1 MSAISSIYKDPS
13 DNFVWWI
20 EGDRIAIATNIGDGE
35 TTETSESKLKAVQ
48 LGSQVSYQS
57 SGDPIPKNLLNE
69 ALDTTET
76 AVDVDEG
83 GQFSVNE
90 MIQVDS
96 EIMLITA
103 ISTNTLTVTRGYRDT
118 TAATHADDSEIK
130 TINVVSGGIVISYYA
145 EPAKVTS
152 IQGTGST
159 IDIDNSLQPGLI
171 DYVKAKALMDA
182 AASATE
188 PTLAQIKMASAQQCM
203 ANYKECVRRYGM
215 KKTDKVGGTRQ
226 VAPSDLR

>member
-1 MSAISSIYKDPS
+1 MAAVSSSYKDPNDS
-13 DNFVWWI
+13 FVWWI
-20 EGDRIAIATNIGDGE
+20 EGDRIAIATSEGDG
-35 TTETSESKLKAVQ
+35 
-48 LGSQVSYQS
+48 
-57 SGDPIPKNLLNE
+57 
-69 ALDTTET
+69 
-76 AVDVDEG
+76 
-83 GQFSVNE
+83 
-90 MIQVDS
+90 
-96 EIMLITA
+96 
-103 ISTNTLTVTRGYRDT
+103 STNETKEGRLKPVQIG
-118 TAATHADDSEIK
+118 SGN
-130 TINVVSGGIVISYYA
+130 TITDGLVISYYA
-145 EPAKVTS
+145 EPDKLTS
-152 IQGTGST
+152 ITGT

>member
-1 MSAISSIYKDPS
+1 MSVISSTYKDPS

-20 EGDRIAIATNIGDGE
+20 EGDRIAIATNLGDGG
-35 TTETSESKLKAVQ
+35 TIETSESKLKAVQ

-90 MIQVDS
+90 MIQIDD

-118 TAATHADDSEIK
+118 TAATHAEDSEIK
-130 TINVVSGGIVISYYA
+130 TINVVSDGIVISYYA
-145 EPAKVTS
+145 EPDKLTS
-152 IQGTGST
+152 IIDT
-159 IDIDNSLQPGLI
+159 IDIDNVLQPALI
-171 DYVKAKALMDA
+171 DYVKGKALMDA
-182 AASATE
+182 AARATDGN
-188 PTLAQIKMASAQQCM
+188 LAQIRMASAQQCM
-203 ANYKECVRRYGM
+203 ANYKEAVRRYGM
-215 KKTDKVGGTRQ
+215 KKNDKTGGTRA
-226 VAPSDLR
+226 VAPADMR

>member
-1 MSAISSIYKDPS
+1 MAAVSSSYKDPNDS
-13 DNFVWWI
+13 FVWWI
-20 EGDRIAIATNIGDGE
+20 EGDRIAIATSEGNGS
-35 TTETSESKLKAVQ
+35 TSETNQGKFKPVQ
-48 LGSQVSYQS
+48 IGS
-57 SGDPIPKNLLNE
+57 GN
-69 ALDTTET
+69 T
-76 AVDVDEG
+76 
-83 GQFSVNE
+83 
-90 MIQVDS
+90 
-96 EIMLITA
+96 ITA
-103 ISTNTLTVTRGYRDT
+103 GL
-118 TAATHADDSEIK
+118 
-130 TINVVSGGIVISYYA
+130 VISYYA

-226 VAPSDLR
+226 VVPSDLR